1 MTIGLR
7 NIKPEKAFLIIA
19 LIFGVAFLVSTPPF
33 QVFDEPEHFYKAIYL
48 GEGHVLPVKEGYGA
62 GIYVPQSAFESI
74 RTFQNL
80 PSRSENK
87 VDLNDIKS
95 LLKVHFNDKYKV
107 FMDMSGKSIITYSP
121 APYLASAVFIDAAKL
136 LNPSPLILMYMGRLA
151 NLLVWILLVYMAIK
165 IIPVHKWV
173 LMLLALMPMTI
184 FQGAS
189 LSADSFTI
197 GVSFL
202 LIAFIL
208 KLRFDE
214 DLIVKRD
221 IYILFLLSL
230 MLALSKPIYILLMA
244 LIFIIPA
251 SRFENRKKMFLT
263 FTLLLGLV
271 LTVILIWNLLTSG
284 FFVSFQS
291 QVSVRGQTAFILAE
305 PLSALSAILNSLA
318 LNWKDYLLMFVGN
331 LGWGDTPLPFSLVCI
346 YIFMLILT
354 AILDKSEV
362 KIKFKDKLAFLLI
375 FLSLFISI
383 FVLEYLTWTPVGKTV
398 VDGVHGR
405 YFIPFAPLLLL
416 LVYNKRFDYDIEK
429 GFNVVIIIFILI
441 TLSIALLEIIK
452 RFYVG

>member
-19 LIFGVAFLVSTPPF
+19 LIFGAAFLVSTPPF

-95 LLKVHFNDKYKV
+95 LLKVHFNEKYKV

-121 APYLASAVFIDAAKL
+121 VPYLASAVFIDAAKL
-136 LNPSPLILMYMGRLA
+136 LNPSPLILMYLGRLA

-165 IIPVHKWV
+165 TIPVHKWV

-197 GVSFL
+197 GLSFL

-214 DLIVKRD
+214 DLIIKRD

-244 LIFIIPA
+244 LIFIVPS
-251 SRFENRKKMFLT
+251 SRFENKKKMFLT

-271 LTVILIWNLLTSG
+271 LTVTLIWNILASG
-284 FFVSFQS
+284 FYVSFPP
-291 QVSVRGQTAFILAE
+291 QVSVQGQTAFILAE
-305 PLSALSAILNSLA
+305 PFTALSAILNSLV

-331 LGWGDTPLPFSLVCI
+331 LGWGDTPLPFGLICI
-346 YIFMLILT
+346 YVFMLILT

-362 KIKFKDKLAFLLI
+362 KIKFKDKLAFLLV
-375 FLSLFISI
+375 FLSLFTLI

-416 LVYNKRFDYDIEK
+416 LFYNKQFDYDIEK
-429 GFNVVIIIFILI
+429 GFNVVVMTFVLI

-452 RFYVG
+452 RFYIG

>member
-19 LIFGVAFLVSTPPF
+19 LVFGMTFLVSTPPF
-33 QVFDEPEHFYKAIYL
+33 QVFDESEHFYKAIYL
-48 GEGHVLPVKEGYGA
+48 GEGHVLPVNEGYGA

-208 KLRFDE
+208 KLGFDE

-230 MLALSKPIYILLMA
+230 MLALSKPVYVVLMA
-244 LIFIIPA
+244 LIFIVPA
-251 SRFENRKKMFLT
+251 SRFENKKKMFLT
-263 FTLLLGLV
+263 FTLLFGLV
-271 LTVILIWNLLTSG
+271 LTAATIWNILASG
-284 FFVSFQS
+284 FYVSFQP
-291 QVSVRGQTAFILAE
+291 QVSVQGQTEFILTE
-305 PLSALSAILNSLA
+305 PFTALSAILNSLA

-331 LGWGDTPLPFSLVCI
+331 LGWGDTPLPFSLICI
-346 YIFMLILT
+346 YVFMLILT

-362 KIKFKDKLAFLLI
+362 KIKFKDKLVFSLV
-375 FLSLFISI
+375 FLSLFTSI

-405 YFIPFAPLLLL
+405 YFIPIAPLLLL
-416 LVYNKRFDYDIEK
+416 LFYNKQFDYDIEK
-429 GFNVVIIIFILI
+429 GFNVIIITFILI

-452 RFYVG
+452 RFYIG

>member
-19 LIFGVAFLVSTPPF
+19 LVFGMTFLVSTPPF
-33 QVFDEPEHFYKAIYL
+33 QVFDESEHFYKAIYL
-48 GEGHVLPVKEGYGA
+48 GEGHVLPVNEGYGA

-80 PSRSENK
+80 PLHPENK
-87 VDLNDIKS
+87 VDLRDIKS
-95 LLKVHFNDKYKV
+95 LLKVHFNEKYKV

-121 APYLASAVFIDAAKL
+121 VPYLASAVFIDVAKL
-136 LNPSPLILMYMGRLA
+136 LNPSPLILMYLGRLA
-151 NLLVWILLVYMAIK
+151 NLLVWILLIYKAIK

-173 LMLLALMPMTI
+173 LMFLALMPMTI

-197 GVSFL
+197 GLSFL
-202 LIAFIL
+202 LVAFIL

-214 DLIVKRD
+214 DLITKRD

-230 MLALSKPIYILLMA
+230 MLALSKPVYVVLMA
-244 LIFIIPA
+244 LIFIVPA
-251 SRFENRKKMFLT
+251 SRFENKKKMFLT
-263 FTLLLGLV
+263 FTLLFGLV
-271 LTVILIWNLLTSG
+271 LTAATIWNILASG
-284 FFVSFQS
+284 FYVSFQP
-291 QVSVRGQTAFILAE
+291 QVSVQGQTEFILTE
-305 PLSALSAILNSLA
+305 PFTALSAILNSLA

-331 LGWGDTPLPFSLVCI
+331 LGWGDTPLPFSLICI
-346 YIFMLILT
+346 YVFMLILT

-362 KIKFKDKLAFLLI
+362 KIKFKDKLVFSLV
-375 FLSLFISI
+375 FLSLFTSI

-405 YFIPFAPLLLL
+405 YFIPIAPLLLL
-416 LVYNKRFDYDIEK
+416 LFYNKQFDYDIEK
-429 GFNVVIIIFILI
+429 GFNVIIITFILI

-452 RFYVG
+452 RFYIG